1 MHEAVVVPRGA
12 FVALPDTR
20 VITRPGWAQL
30 ITPSMR
36 QGGLNEVS
44 IAVLSPDEADGVID
58 ATLAEYRR
66 LGLRFRWSVPPG
78 SAPDDLA
85 DRLEARGLER
95 GEVLAMAGPTLPA
108 RAPAPRDGITVEPVS
123 AETVDEFT
131 RVMGAGWGV
140 DPESLG
146 ALHRTLVASPERGH
160 YLFLARRLGEPAG
173 VATYAA
179 FERSAYL
186 MGGVVL
192 PEYRGLG
199 LYRAL
204 VDARSAH
211 AAARGLH
218 LATSQA
224 RPNTAAPILA
234 HLGFV
239 TICRY
244 PVLIGNPPTQ
254 G

>member
-1 MHEAVVVPRGA
+1 MHEAVVAPRRA
-12 FVALPDTR
+12 FVPLPDTR
-20 VITRPGWAQL
+20 VITRPGWVQL
-30 ITPSMR
+30 ITPSLR

-44 IAVLSPDEADGVID
+44 VAVLSPGEADGVID

-66 LGLRFRWSVPPG
+66 LGLCFRWSVPPD

-85 DRLEARGLER
+85 DRLAARGLER
-95 GEVLAMAGPTLPA
+95 GEVMAMAGLTS
-108 RAPAPRDGITVEPVS
+108 RASAPRDGITVEQVG

-131 RVMGAGWGV
+131 RVMGKGWEV
-140 DPESLG
+140 DPVPL
-146 ALHRTLVASPERGH
+146 AVLNRTLVASPERGH
-160 YLFLARRLGEPAG
+160 YLFLARRLGEPVG

-186 MGGVVL
+186 MGAVVL

-204 VDARSAH
+204 VEARSAH
-211 AAARGLH
+211 AAARGLR

-224 RPNTAAPILA
+224 RPDTSAPILA

-239 TICRY
+239 TVCRF
-244 PVLIGNPPTQ
+244 PVFTGNRPTQ